1 MNRQELFH
9 GEPHLPPAVLVSKLQ
24 VYFIMRHDVNSVG
37 RADRGDRG
45 VSKYISFSPIFMSL
59 PECTHRSDTYFLIK
73 TYDSI
78 KNN

>member
-24 VYFIMRHDVNSVG
+24 VYFIMRHDVDSVG

-45 VSKYISFSPIFMSL
+45 ASTHFIF
-59 PECTHRSDTYFLIK
+59 PNFYVTPR
-73 TYDSI
+73 
-78 KNN
+78 

>member
-9 GEPHLPPAVLVSKLQ
+9 GEPHLPPAVLISKLQ
-24 VYFIMRHDVNSVG
+24 IYFIMRHDVNSVG
-37 RADRGDRG
+37 RADRGYRG
-45 VSKYISFSPIFMSL
+45 VSKHILFSPIFMSL
-59 PECTHRSDTYFLIK
+59 LDSTLLSDTFSLIR